1 MMNCIEIKGIT
12 KDFKNTRALN
22 NVNLTFEEN
31 KIYGLLGRN
40 GAGKSTLLKI
50 ISNRIFTD
58 SGSVTVD
65 GINSME
71 DDRALSKIYIMSE
84 SNLYPPKMKIKNIF
98 KWTKE
103 FYPAFDLDYANK
115 LSKAFNLNVNKNTRS
130 LSTGYNSIF
139 KIIIA
144 LSVNVPY
151 LFLDEP
157 VLGLDANHRD
167 LFYRFLIEKYSENPF
182 SCVISTHLIEEV
194 STVIEDVVIIKN
206 GEVIK
211 NQTRDSLL
219 ESGFTISGSASAV
232 DSFINGREVIGFDS
246 IGGLKTAYILG
257 EVNKSE
263 VPDGLEIT
271 AMDLQKLF
279 VQLTNS

>member
-84 SNLYPPKMKIKNIF
+84 SNL
-98 KWTKE
+98 
-103 FYPAFDLDYANK
+103 
-115 LSKAFNLNVNKNTRS
+115 
-130 LSTGYNSIF
+130 
-139 KIIIA
+139 
-144 LSVNVPY
+144 
-151 LFLDEP
+151 
-157 VLGLDANHRD
+157 
-167 LFYRFLIEKYSENPF
+167 
-182 SCVISTHLIEEV
+182 
-194 STVIEDVVIIKN
+194 
-206 GEVIK
+206 
-211 NQTRDSLL
+211 
-219 ESGFTISGSASAV
+219 
-232 DSFINGREVIGFDS
+232 
-246 IGGLKTAYILG
+246 
-257 EVNKSE
+257 
-263 VPDGLEIT
+263 
-271 AMDLQKLF
+271 
-279 VQLTNS
+279 

>member
-84 SNLYPPKMKIKNIF
+84 SNLYPPKMKIKNIY

-103 FYPAFDLDYANK
+103 FYPAYALDYANK

-182 SCVISTHLIEEV
+182 CCIISTHLIEEV

-219 ESGFTISGSASAV
+219 ESGFTVSGSASAV
-232 DSFINGREVIGFDS
+232 DSFINGREVIGFVS
-246 IGGLKTAYILG
+246 IGGLINEYNFG

-271 AMDLQKLF
+271 AKDLQKLF

>member
-182 SCVISTHLIEEV
+182 CCVISTHLIEEV

-257 EVNKSE
+257 EASGVW
-263 VPDGLEIT
+263 T
-271 AMDLQKLF
+271 FQ
-279 VQLTNS
+279 Q

>member
-84 SNLYPPKMKIKNIF
+84 SNLYPPKMKIRIF
-98 KWTKE
+98 LNGLRNFILPLTLIMQIS
-103 FYPAFDLDYANK
+103 FLR
-115 LSKAFNLNVNKNTRS
+115 LSISMLIRIH
-130 LSTGYNSIF
+130 G
-139 KIIIA
+139 
-144 LSVNVPY
+144 
-151 LFLDEP
+151 
-157 VLGLDANHRD
+157 
-167 LFYRFLIEKYSENPF
+167 RFQR
-182 SCVISTHLIEEV
+182 
-194 STVIEDVVIIKN
+194 VII
-206 GEVIK
+206 
-211 NQTRDSLL
+211 Q
-219 ESGFTISGSASAV
+219 F
-232 DSFINGREVIGFDS
+232 
-246 IGGLKTAYILG
+246 LK
-257 EVNKSE
+257 
-263 VPDGLEIT
+263 
-271 AMDLQKLF
+271 
-279 VQLTNS
+279 

>member
-1 MMNCIEIKGIT
+1 MNCIEIKGVT
-12 KDFKNTRALN
+12 KDFKSTRALN
-22 NVNLTFEEN
+22 NVNLIFEEN

-50 ISNRIFTD
+50 ISNRLFTD
-58 SGSVTVD
+58 SGSVSID
-65 GINSME
+65 GINSLE
-71 DDRALSKIYIMSE
+71 NDRALSKIYIMSE

-103 FYPAFDLDYANK
+103 FYPAFDSNYANK
-115 LSKAFNLNVNKNTRS
+115 LSKAFNLNVNKNIRS

-182 SCVISTHLIEEV
+182 CCVISTHLIEEV
-194 STVIEDVVIIKN
+194 STVIEDVVILKN

-219 ESGFTISGSASAV
+219 ESGFTVSGSAAVV
-232 DSFINGREVIGFDS
+232 DSFVNGREVIGFDS

-257 EVNKSE
+257 KVNKTE

>member
-1 MMNCIEIKGIT
+1 MNCIEIKGVT
-12 KDFKNTRALN
+12 KDYKNTRALN
-22 NVNLTFEEN
+22 DINLRFEEN

-50 ISNRIFTD
+50 ISNRIFSD
-58 SGSVTVD
+58 SGSVIVD
-65 GINSME
+65 GENAVENDS
-71 DDRALSKIYIMSE
+71 ALSKIYLMSE
-84 SNLYPPKMKIKNIF
+84 SNLYPPKLKIKQAF

-103 FYPAFDLDYANK
+103 FYPDFDAEYAMR
-115 LSKAFNLNVNKNTRS
+115 LSKEFGLNVNKNTRS

-144 LSVNVPY
+144 LSVNTPY
-151 LFLDEP
+151 VFLDEP

-167 LFYRFLIEKYSENPF
+167 LFYRFLIEKYAQNPF
-182 SCVISTHLIEEV
+182 CCVISTHLIEEV

-206 GEVIK
+206 GEVIR

-219 ESGFTISGSASAV
+219 ETGSTISGAAGVV
-232 DSFINGREVIGFDS
+232 DEFIKDKEVIGFDA
-246 IGGLKTAYILG
+246 IGGLKTAYIWG
-257 EVNKSE
+257 KVDKSE
-263 VPDGLEIT
+263 VPEGLEIS